1 MAIISSRL
9 GSARSQ
15 TSPASILQ
23 LLHRSMGAMT
33 TGRRSEPTFHL
44 MCLSSKLGRADSYRP
59 TRPASVPPPARIQ
72 PLDPDRTAPVT
83 SGVDGK
89 RNTVHPVGKRDTV
102 RPLFPS
108 PPSTAHLCAAV
119 RRLLSGAGG
128 HGTRPVVPPCAH
140 QGHSICAP
148 RAAPAG
154 VAARRAAPSAAFM
167 HAGDGL
173 GAPLL
178 LCSAHG
184 QHRAGGP
191 SCSELV
197 HPRAARNAHRCW
209 GGAPRGARPCP
220 SIRAAPRRR
229 RVSAAGLPRISYIL
243 ANRRS
248 AQVKNDASI
257 QQHL

>member
-1 MAIISSRL
+1 M
-9 GSARSQ
+9 
-15 TSPASILQ
+15 
-23 LLHRSMGAMT
+23 
-33 TGRRSEPTFHL
+33 PTFHFVGL
-44 MCLSSKLGRADSYRP
+44 ASKLGRADSYRP
-59 TRPASVPPPARIQ
+59 TRPARVPPPARIQ

-83 SGVDGK
+83 LGVDGK

-128 HGTRPVVPPCAH
+128 HGTRPVVPQWEH
-140 QGHSICAP
+140 QGSLELCAASSSGLRRCAP
-148 RAAPAG
+148 
-154 VAARRAAPSAAFM
+154 RRAAPSAAFM

-184 QHRAGGP
+184 HHRAGGP

-257 QQHL
+257 QQRL